1 MEKILEQLNEVVRIA
16 NQRVKEVELERA
28 EIAAKKNELETLIN
42 ENKEN
47 SKKLAVRESA
57 VKEIEHI
64 KMTIEEA
71 ISIRKKAEDEASVI
85 KNNRAN
91 FNVEKDALNK
101 KIKDEMSEID
111 RRKKKML
118 GEREKLETDRK
129 EYKVKVIEEVNKMI
143 DKNKVKV

>member
-1 MEKILEQLNEVVRIA
+1 M
-16 NQRVKEVELERA
+16 
-28 EIAAKKNELETLIN
+28 IN